1 MSEPVFFRRA
11 LDLTI
16 GEIVALT
23 GASVEETVDT
33 SRRIDSV
40 GPLDTARPGALVFL
54 DNPKYAGDLAATRAS
69 ACLVQARYRHLVP
82 AHTAALV
89 SREPYSAF
97 ALVLGRL
104 YPTALRPSTI
114 HPQEGQ
120 SAAAHVHPEAR
131 LEVGVLVDP
140 GVVVGPRA
148 EIGAGTRLAANTT
161 IGPDVRIGRQCSIGP
176 NATVLN
182 ALVGDRVIVHPGVRI
197 GQDGF
202 GFAMGQSGHR
212 KVPQIGRV
220 IIQDDVEIGAN
231 STIDRGANRDTCI
244 GEGTKI
250 DNLVQVGHNVVI
262 GRHCVIVSQVGISG
276 SCTIDDFV
284 VIAGQAGLVGH
295 LHVGQAAQIGAASGV
310 MRDVAPGEKVA
321 GAPAQPVKDWLRG
334 IALLRKL
341 AVRQEKAK
349 DDAG

>member
-1 MSEPVFFRRA
+1 MSDPVFFRRA
-11 LDLTI
+11 LELTI
-16 GEIVALT
+16 ADIVGLT
-23 GASVEETVDT
+23 GASVDAAVDL
-33 SRRIDSV
+33 SQRIDSV
-40 GPLDTARPGALVFL
+40 APLDAAGPGTLVFL
-54 DNPKYAGDLAATRAS
+54 DNPKYADDLAATRAS
-69 ACLVQARYRHLVP
+69 ACLVQPRYRHLVP
-82 AHTAALV
+82 VGTAALV
-89 SREPYSAF
+89 TREPYSAF
-97 ALVLGRL
+97 AIVLGRL
-104 YPTALRPSTI
+104 FPAALRPSTI
-114 HPQEGQ
+114 HPEEN
-120 SAAAHVHPEAR
+120 SAGAHVHPDAR
-131 LEVGVLVDP
+131 LETGVVVDP

-148 EIGAGTRLAANTT
+148 EIGAGTMLAANTT

-182 ALVGDRVIVHPGVRI
+182 ALIGDRVILHPGVRI

-202 GFAMGQSGHR
+202 GFAMGPSGHR

-231 STIDRGANRDTCI
+231 STVDRGANRDTCI

-250 DNLVQVGHNVVI
+250 DNLVQIGHNVVI

-276 SCTIDDFV
+276 SCAIDDFV

-295 LHVGQAAQIGAASGV
+295 LHVGKGAQIGAASGV
-310 MRDVAPGEKVA
+310 MRDVAPGERVA

-341 AVRQEKAK
+341 AARQEKAK
-349 DDAG
+349 DDGE

>member
-1 MSEPVFFRRA
+1 MSDPVFFRRA
-11 LDLTI
+11 RDLAI
-16 GEIVALT
+16 GDVVTLT
-23 GASVEETVDT
+23 GASVDSSVNLGQ
-33 SRRIDSV
+33 RIDSV
-40 GPLDTARPGALVFL
+40 APLDAARPGALVFL
-54 DNPKYAGDLAATRAS
+54 DNPKYADDLVATRAS

-82 AHTAALV
+82 VHTAALV
-89 SREPYSAF
+89 CREPYSAF
-97 ALVLGRL
+97 AIVLGQL
-104 YPTALRPSTI
+104 FPSALRPSTI
-114 HPQEGQ
+114 LPQEGM
-120 SAAAHVHPEAR
+120 SAAAHVHQDAR
-131 LEVGVLVDP
+131 LEAGVLVDP
-140 GVVVGPRA
+140 GVVIGPGA
-148 EIGAGTRLAANTT
+148 EIGSGTWLAANAT

-176 NATVLN
+176 NTSILN
-182 ALVGDRVIVHPGVRI
+182 ALIGDRVIIHPGVRI

-202 GFAMGQSGHR
+202 GFAMAPGGHR

-244 GEGTKI
+244 GQGTKI
-250 DNLVQVGHNVVI
+250 DNLVQIGHNVVI

-310 MRDVAPGEKVA
+310 MRDVAAGEKVA

-341 AVRQEKAK
+341 AARQEKAK